1 MFYFTVL
8 WKRNKYVLK
17 MGGGK
22 ITTQKLDRSAIDK
35 VETKKEIPALVVDET
50 AKEEGVTA
58 KHLGKRTI
66 EVTANVRG
74 KMATKLYKE
83 TLSIDKSAKAIRKI
97 AEDFWAE
104 DGIYVKKEEIYQA
117 ICKATKGLAG
127 IHIQAIY

>member
-8 WKRNKYVLK
+8 GKRNKYVLK
-17 MGGGK
+17 IGGGK
-22 ITTQKLDRSAIDK
+22 ITTQKLERSAIDK
-35 VETKKEIPALVVDET
+35 VETKKEIPASVVDET
-50 AKEEGVTA
+50 AKKERVTA

-66 EVTANVRG
+66 EVTANVGG

-97 AEDFWAE
+97 AEDFWDE

-117 ICKATKGLAG
+117 ICKATRGLAG
-127 IHIQAIY
+127 IRIQAIY